1 MTPTQIEQVQTSW
14 KIIVPHMEVLASL
27 FYFRLFE
34 LEPSLKPLFKRD
46 IQTQTHK
53 LVAMLDTAVQNL
65 HQVEKILPA
74 VQALGRRH
82 VGYGAKPEHYGIVA
96 EALLWTLE
104 QGLGDDFT
112 EEVEQA
118 WTVAYTLLATVMQEA
133 AEGIPQEAV
142 A

>member
-1 MTPTQIEQVQTSW
+1 MTPTQIEQVQVSW
-14 KIIVPHMEVLASL
+14 RLIVPHMDTLASL

-46 IQTQTHK
+46 IQTQSHK
-53 LVAMLDTAVQNL
+53 LVSMLDTAVRNL
-65 HQVEKILPA
+65 HQAEKIIPA

-82 VGYGAKPEHYGIVA
+82 VGYGAKPEHYNIVA

-104 QGLGDDFT
+104 QGLGDAFT

-118 WTVAYTLLATVMQEA
+118 WTDAYMLLATVMQEA
-133 AEGIPQEAV
+133 AEETLEEAV